1 MCTQPPPSRGDS
13 PLGPR
18 GVFWRVSK
26 APKSGLATCKAQ
38 PGSDPLLWRAVDNL
52 YRCPGPPCLSASLPL
67 LQDAWNLILEPCRQK
82 ESGIRGFK
90 LQATRRPG
98 PPLHR
103 SLSEP
108 RVEGTRA
115 RVHTCIVLSPPSSW
129 PPCLYSTS
137 CSEGLFFRWIFSSW
151 GQRLYP
157 FCLPAVSIRIET
169 R

>member
-1 MCTQPPPSRGDS
+1 MHTTPTLTGGQPTRLQRG
-13 PLGPR
+13 LLEGLQGPQ
-18 GVFWRVSK
+18 VW
-26 APKSGLATCKAQ
+26 

-67 LQDAWNLILEPCRQK
+67 LQDAWNLIPEPCRQK

-98 PPLHR
+98 PPLPS

-115 RVHTCIVLSPPSSW
+115 HVHMCIVLSPPSSW
-129 PPCLYSTS
+129 PPRLYSMS